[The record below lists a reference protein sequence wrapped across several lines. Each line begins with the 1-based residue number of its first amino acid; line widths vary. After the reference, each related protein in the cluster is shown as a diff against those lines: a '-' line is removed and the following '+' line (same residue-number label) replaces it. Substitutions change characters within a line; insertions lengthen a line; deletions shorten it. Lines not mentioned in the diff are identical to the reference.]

1 MGGDR
6 RGRVADVDQ
15 PSVLVVARAVN
26 VLGALGPLA
35 SSNAS
40 PVGSRR
46 MTASYPRDPVIA
58 FVGEGFGS
66 LLVHCTDRPDAV
78 LSPAPGA
85 ARMG

>member
-1 MGGDR
+1 
-6 RGRVADVDQ
+6 
-15 PSVLVVARAVN
+15 
-26 VLGALGPLA
+26 
-35 SSNAS
+35 
-40 PVGSRR
+40 

-66 LLVHCTDRPDAV
+66 LLAHSTDRPDAV

>member
-46 MTASYPRDPVIA
+46 MTASYPRDPVVA
-58 FVGEGFGS
+58 FVGEGL

-85 ARMG
+85 GRMG